1 LINCSLRAQLSG
13 VLEVNWQNSLIV
25 QSKDTTKRGR
35 GYSSHLC
42 SCPVDSCIRVFQ
54 CVSGLERHLSLEA
67 CFHAVKLKTLLDI
80 SKEEYVKLEEGI
92 GAVLTLLRGDAQSS
106 SVVILLKVKRWELKE
121 SRREGRFSGK
131 QKADLASKFN
141 IGITSSSEKYNNAF
155 P

>member
-1 LINCSLRAQLSG
+1 MTTVEEMKTALLSNGGLDGGRVTVVTARSVFSDQEQAKITSVNKFNNSG
-13 VLEVNWQNSLIV
+13 VLEVNWQNSLIM

-80 SKEEYVKLEEGI
+80 RKEEYAKLEEGI
-92 GAVLTLLRGDAQSS
+92 GAIPFQSNSVL
-106 SVVILLKVKRWELKE
+106 I
-121 SRREGRFSGK
+121 SRF
-131 QKADLASKFN
+131 F
-141 IGITSSSEKYNNAF
+141 
-155 P
+155 